1 MGLLE
6 RQVEDMLDIQ
16 SSRKAVLG
24 APQEST
30 RAPRELDLQYFQLN
44 FPMLPRQLKQ

>member
-16 SSRKAVLG
+16 SSKKAVLG
-24 APQEST
+24 ALQEST

-44 FPMLPRQLKQ
+44 FPKLPRQLKR